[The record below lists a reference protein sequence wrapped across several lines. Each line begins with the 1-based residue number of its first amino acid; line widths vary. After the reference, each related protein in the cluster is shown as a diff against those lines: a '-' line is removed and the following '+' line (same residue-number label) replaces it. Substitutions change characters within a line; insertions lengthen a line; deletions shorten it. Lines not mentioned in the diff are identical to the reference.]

1 MSQRFLIMAG
11 GTGGHVFPA
20 LATAEALR
28 EKGHEVAWLGSS
40 GGMEADLIGGRD
52 IPLYLI
58 EVSGLRG
65 KGGLTRLAAPVK
77 LVRALWQAFAV
88 VRRFRPD
95 CVLGMG
101 GFAAGPGGLAA
112 WLLRRPLVIHEQN
125 AVAGMTN
132 QWLSHLAEI
141 TLEAFP
147 GAYGTKTV
155 TRCTGNPVRQDL
167 TGLPEPAER
176 VGRGQ
181 KLKLLVLGGSRGAR
195 AINEVV
201 PEALAS
207 LGADQ
212 KPEVRHQC
220 GRDHLESTRKAYA
233 DAGVPADVVPFIG
246 DMAEAYGWADLV
258 VCRAGALTLAELACV
273 GVGSVLVPFPHA
285 VDDHQTVNARYL
297 SDAGAALLMP
307 QSQLDAAGLAREIQ
321 RLGEDREA
329 LRTMAERAREL
340 AVPDATERVVNY
352 CLEAAHGRA

>member
-28 EKGHEVAWLGSS
+28 QKGHEVAWLGSR
-40 GGMEADLIGGRD
+40 GGMEARLVGGRG
-52 IPLYLI
+52 IPLHLI

-65 KGGLTRLAAPVK
+65 KGGLTRLAAPLK
-77 LVRALWQAFAV
+77 LMRALWQALAV
-88 VRRFRPD
+88 IRRFRPD

-101 GFAAGPGGLAA
+101 GFVAGPGGLAA

-125 AVAGMTN
+125 AIAGMTN
-132 QWLSHLAEI
+132 QWLSRVAEI
-141 TLEAFP
+141 PLEAFP
-147 GAYGTKTV
+147 GAFGQNTI

-167 TGLPEPAER
+167 TGILAPGVR
-176 VGRGQ
+176 VGYGDR
-181 KLKLLVLGGSRGAR
+181 LKLLVLGGSRGAR

-201 PEALAS
+201 PEALALVGS
-207 LGADQ
+207 EQ
-212 KPEVRHQC
+212 QSEVCHQC
-220 GRDHLESTRKAYA
+220 GEDHLESTRQAYA
-233 DAGVPADVVPFIG
+233 KAGVEAAVVPFIE
-246 DMAEAYGWADLV
+246 DMTEAYGWADLV

-285 VDDHQTVNARYL
+285 VDDHQTANARYL

-307 QSQLDAAGLAREIQ
+307 QSQLDAAGLAREIR
-321 RLGEDREA
+321 RLGEDRDA
-329 LRTMAERAREL
+329 LRAMADKAREL

-352 CLEAAHGRA
+352 CLEAAHG

>member
-28 EKGHEVAWLGSS
+28 EKGHEVAWLGSR

-52 IPLYLI
+52 IPLHLI

-65 KGGLTRLAAPVK
+65 KGGLTRLAAPLK
-77 LVRALWQAFAV
+77 LVRALWQAVAV
-88 VRRFRPD
+88 IRRFRPD

-132 QWLSHLAEI
+132 QWLSRLAEI

-147 GAYGTKTV
+147 GAYGSRTV

-176 VGRGQ
+176 IGRGQ
-181 KLKLLVLGGSRGAR
+181 RLKLLVLGGSRGAR

-207 LGADQ
+207 LAAGEQ
-212 KPEVRHQC
+212 PEVRHQC

-233 DAGVPADVVPFIG
+233 DAGLSADVVPFIG

-285 VDDHQTVNARYL
+285 VDDHQTANARHL

-321 RLGEDREA
+321 RLDDDRDA

>member
-28 EKGHEVAWLGSS
+28 EQGHEVAWLGSR
-40 GGMEADLIGGRD
+40 GGMEVRLIGGRD

-65 KGGLTRLAAPVK
+65 KGGLTRLMAP
-77 LVRALWQAFAV
+77 LTLIRALWQALAV
-88 VRRFRPD
+88 IRRFRPD

-125 AVAGMTN
+125 AIAGMTN
-132 QWLSHLAEI
+132 QWLSRLSEI

-147 GAYGTKTV
+147 GAFGRNTV

-167 TGLPEPAER
+167 TDIPAPAKR
-176 VGRGQ
+176 VGHDDR
-181 KLKLLVLGGSRGAR
+181 LKLLVLGGSRGAR

-201 PEALAS
+201 PEALALVAS
-207 LGADQ
+207 EQ
-212 KPEVRHQC
+212 QPEVHHQC
-220 GRDHLESTRKAYA
+220 GEDHLESTRYAYA
-233 DAGVPADVVPFIG
+233 RAGVQAEVVPFIE

-285 VDDHQTVNARYL
+285 VDDHQTANARYL
-297 SDAGAALLMP
+297 SDAGAALLVP
-307 QSQLDAAGLAREIQ
+307 QPQLEASGLAREIH
-321 RLGEDREA
+321 RLNADRDA
-329 LRTMAERAREL
+329 LRAMAVKAREL

-352 CLEAAHGRA
+352 CLEAAHG

>member
-77 LVRALWQAFAV
+77 LVRALWQAVAV
-88 VRRFRPD
+88 IRRFRPD

-132 QWLSHLAEI
+132 QWLSHLAEV

-147 GAYGTKTV
+147 GAYGSRTV

-167 TGLPEPAER
+167 TGLPAPAER
-176 VGRGQ
+176 IGRGQ
-181 KLKLLVLGGSRGAR
+181 RLKLLVLGGSRGAR

-207 LGADQ
+207 LATGEQ
-212 KPEVRHQC
+212 PEVRHQC
-220 GRDHLESTRKAYA
+220 GRDHLDSTRKAYA
-233 DAGVPADVVPFIG
+233 DAGLSADVVPFIG

-285 VDDHQTVNARYL
+285 VDDHQTVNARHL

-321 RLGEDREA
+321 RLDDDRDA

>member
-28 EKGHEVAWLGSS
+28 EQGHDVAWLGSRD
-40 GGMEADLIGGRD
+40 GMEAQLIGDRG

-65 KGGLTRLAAPVK
+65 KGGFTRLAAPLK
-77 LVRALWQAFAV
+77 LVRALWQALAV
-88 VRRFRPD
+88 IRRFRPD
-95 CVLGMG
+95 SVLGMG

-125 AVAGMTN
+125 AIAGMTN
-132 QWLSHLAEI
+132 QWLSRLSET

-147 GAYGTKTV
+147 GAFGRDIV

-167 TGLPEPAER
+167 TRIPTPDER
-176 VGRGQ
+176 IGRTDR
-181 KLKLLVLGGSRGAR
+181 LKLLVLGGSRGAR
-195 AINEVV
+195 AINDVV
-201 PEALAS
+201 PEALALVS
-207 LGADQ
+207 GEQ
-212 KPEVRHQC
+212 QPRVHHQC
-220 GRDHLESTRKAYA
+220 GEDHIDATRQAYA
-233 DAGVPADVVPFIG
+233 RAGVEADVAPFIE
-246 DMAEAYGWADLV
+246 DMAQAYAWADLV
-258 VCRAGALTLAELACV
+258 ICRAGALTLAELACV

-285 VDDHQTVNARYL
+285 VDDHQTANARYL
-297 SDAGAALLMP
+297 SDAGAALLIP

-321 RLGEDREA
+321 RLAENREE
-329 LRTMAERAREL
+329 LRTMAEKAREL

-352 CLEAAHGRA
+352 CLEAAHG